1 MSFRLRLTRA
11 AQQDLER
18 LFDLVLQRELAR
30 DGGDLVLAERA
41 LEAIRAGLATL
52 GSSPFTCRK
61 LGASPFLREL
71 VIPFGHL
78 GCVALFEIESADLV
92 TVLAVRHQREDDHH

>member
-18 LFDLVLQRELAR
+18 LFDFVLERELAR
-30 DGGDLVLAERA
+30 DGGDLALAQRA
-41 LEAIRAGLATL
+41 LDAVRAGLATL
-52 GSSPFTCRK
+52 RSSPFTCRK
-61 LGASPFLREL
+61 AGTSPFLREL

-78 GCVALFEIESADLV
+78 GYVALFEIEGADLV
-92 TVLAVRHQREDDHH
+92 TVLAVRHQREDDYH